1 MHCRE
6 KSPLADNQKRKS
18 DKKEKD
24 DLAKSKD
31 VQFLIQVS
39 CLFLAYIQCPNS
51 NNFSH
56 RSKTIKNLKEKLM
69 IFQLQ
74 PTPQTQL

>member
-1 MHCRE
+1 MRYRE
-6 KSPLADNQKRKS
+6 KSPLPDKQKTKS

-39 CLFLAYIQCPNS
+39 RSFLI
-51 NNFSH
+51 
-56 RSKTIKNLKEKLM
+56 NLILVNLP
-69 IFQLQ
+69 FCF
-74 PTPQTQL
+74 T

>member
-1 MHCRE
+1 MCCRE
-6 KSPLADNQKRKS
+6 KSPSISVDISQKRKS

-39 CLFLAYIQCPNS
+39 IIFS
-51 NNFSH
+51 NECADPWIH
-56 RSKTIKNLKEKLM
+56 LLLLRSKTIKNLEEK
-69 IFQLQ
+69 
-74 PTPQTQL
+74 